1 MLAETEIMKK
11 EYPNTEGIYKSQKQ
25 GTILTVTKAR
35 IIVETFEPE
44 KPKVIDADAL
54 PQEPAGKRD
63 LPNEINKGIQTIN
76 DIFWGPEKK

>member
-1 MLAETEIMKK
+1 MKK

-25 GTILTVTKAR
+25 GIILTVTKAR

-44 KPKVIDADAL
+44 KPKVIDADVMS
-54 PQEPAGKRD
+54 QEPAGKRD